1 MAERQFSRMLDE
13 LRQVFQSGRTVPYAW
28 RRAQLLALLRL
39 LGEREADIAAAVHA
53 DLGKSYR
60 ETFLTETSFLAGE
73 IRYALKHL
81 KAWMRPS
88 DRGVPPHYQFG
99 QASLQPEALG
109 VVLIIGAWNYPMQ
122 LVLAPLVAALAAGNC
137 AVLKPSELAPRTSAL
152 IAGCLGEYLDSRAV
166 RVVEGGIAEAQEL
179 LAERFDFI
187 FYTGSRNG
195 GRQVLRAAARH
206 ITPVALELGGKNPCI
221 VEKDAVLKTAA
232 RRIVW
237 AKFLNAGQTCI
248 APDYLLVHEDVEDAL
263 LSLMQQAVR
272 DFFGTD
278 PRTSPDYSRIVNDHH
293 FTRLERLLQDGT
305 IVVGGQTHRAS
316 RYIAPTILRGV
327 TAGSGIMDA
336 EIFGPLLP
344 VLTYRTLEEA
354 LGFIAERDDPL
365 AIYLF
370 SSRRATGKKVLR
382 RTRSGGFCCNDL
394 LFQSAIHTL
403 PFGGTGKSGFGAYH
417 GKAGFETFSLRRS
430 VLFRSVYPDPAL
442 RYPPYGG
449 KKFGFLKRLVS
460 LFG

>member
-1 MAERQFSRMLDE
+1 MLDE
-13 LRQVFQSGRTVPYAW
+13 LRLVFQSGRTESFAW
-28 RRAQLLALLRL
+28 RRAQLLALQRFLR
-39 LGEREADIAAAVHA
+39 ERETDIAAAVHA
-53 DLGKSYR
+53 DLGKSGR

-81 KAWMRPS
+81 KGWMQSSR
-88 DRGVPPHYQFG
+88 RGVPLHYQFG
-99 QASLQPEALG
+99 QGAIRPEARG
-109 VVLIIGAWNYPMQ
+109 VVLIIGAWNYPLQ

-137 AVLKPSELAPRTSAL
+137 IVLKPSELAPRTAEL
-152 IAGCLGEYLDSRAV
+152 IADSVGEYLDSQAV
-166 RVVEGGIAEAQEL
+166 RVVAGGIADAQAL
-179 LAERFDFI
+179 LAERFDFV
-187 FYTGSRNG
+187 FYTGGRNG
-195 GRQVLRAAARH
+195 GRQVLLAAARH
-206 ITPVALELGGKNPCI
+206 IMPVALELGGKNPCI

-248 APDYLLVHEDVEDAL
+248 APDYLLVHADVEKKL

-272 DFFGTD
+272 DFFGAD

-305 IVVGGQTHRAS
+305 IVSGGQTHRDS

-327 TAGSGIMDA
+327 PAGSGMMES

-344 VLTYRTLEEA
+344 VLTYRSLEEA
-354 LGFIAERDDPL
+354 LSFIAGRDDPL
-365 AIYLF
+365 AVYLF
-370 SSRRATGKKVLR
+370 SSKRATAKKVLCG
-382 RTRSGGFCCNDL
+382 TRSGSFCCNDL

-430 VLFRSVYPDPAL
+430 ILFRSIYPDPAM
-442 RYPPYGG
+442 RYPPYGR
-449 KKFGFLKRLVS
+449 KKFGFLKRLVT

>member
-1 MAERQFSRMLDE
+1 MLDE
-13 LRQVFQSGRTVPYAW
+13 LRQAFQDGRTESFAW
-28 RRAQLLALLRL
+28 RRAQLLALLRFL
-39 LGEREADIAAAVHA
+39 RERETDIAAAVYA
-53 DLGKSYR
+53 DLGKSGR

-81 KAWMRPS
+81 KGWMQPS
-88 DRGVPPHYQFG
+88 RRGVPLHYLFG
-99 QASLQPEALG
+99 HGAIRPEARG
-109 VVLIIGAWNYPMQ
+109 VVLIIGAWNYPIQ
-122 LVLAPLVAALAAGNC
+122 LMLAPLVGALASGNC
-137 AVLKPSELAPRTSAL
+137 AVLKPSELAPHSSVL
-152 IAGCLGEYLDSRAV
+152 IAGCVGEYLDSRAI
-166 RVVEGGIAEAQEL
+166 RVVEGGIAEAEAL
-179 LAERFDFI
+179 LAERFDFV
-187 FYTGSRNG
+187 FYTGNRNG
-195 GRQVLRAAARH
+195 GRQVLLAAASH
-206 ITPVALELGGKNPCI
+206 IMPVALELGGKNPCI

-248 APDYLLVHEDVEDAL
+248 APDYLLVHEDVEGTL
-263 LSLMQQAVR
+263 LSLMQQAVL

-278 PRTSPDYSRIVNDHH
+278 PRTSPDYSRIVNDYH

-305 IVVGGQTHRAS
+305 IVAGGQTHRAS

-327 TAGSGIMDA
+327 SAGSGIMES

-344 VLTYRTLEEA
+344 VLTYRELEEA
-354 LGFIAERDDPL
+354 LTFIAERDDPL

-370 SSRRATGKKVLR
+370 SSSRATGKKVLR
-382 RTRSGGFCCNDL
+382 RTRSGSFCCNDL

-417 GKAGFETFSLRRS
+417 GKAGFETFSLQRS
-430 VLFRSVYPDPAL
+430 VLFRSVYPDPVL
-442 RYPPYGG
+442 RYPPYGR
-449 KKFGFLKRLVS
+449 KKFGFLKRLVT